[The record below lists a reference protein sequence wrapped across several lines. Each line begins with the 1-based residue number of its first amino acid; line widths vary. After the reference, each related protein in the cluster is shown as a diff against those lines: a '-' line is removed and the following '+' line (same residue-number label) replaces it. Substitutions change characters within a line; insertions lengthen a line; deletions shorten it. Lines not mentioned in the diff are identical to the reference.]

1 MAGGRPLKYKNARR
15 MKEAIDRYFDDCDAH
30 GEPYRITGLALTLGT
45 TRKTLI
51 DYENR
56 DEFSDIIKHAKQRCE
71 DYVEKLLLS
80 GKSPA
85 GPIFWLKNAGWTDK
99 QEIDVNDITQLT
111 KDDLVKKLE
120 RMQARPIAMRKKAV
134 NDSVNSDGSD

>member
-1 MAGGRPLKYKNARR
+1 MAAGRPLKYKCVRR
-15 MKEAIDRYFDDCDAH
+15 MKDAIDRYFEDCDAK

-56 DEFSDIIKHAKQRCE
+56 DKYSDLIKTAKQRCE
-71 DYVEKLLLS
+71 DYVEKILLS
-80 GKSPA
+80 GKSQA
-85 GPIFWLKNAGWTDK
+85 GAIFWLKNAGWTDK
-99 QEIDVNDITQLT
+99 QEIDVNDITTLT

-120 RMQARPIAMRKKAV
+120 RMQERPVAMRKKT
-134 NDSVNSDGSD
+134 DDTGKTGTDD